1 MKYYFKEFEVTTKEE
16 WKAAFC
22 ASYKSSGDDKH
33 WKEGRSG
40 ECLAE
45 DFIGTG
51 GNGEQSIID
60 LINRILS
67 PKSISLETAQIEYPS
82 VFDNHPRPRIQDLAM
97 WGRADNESIFVGV
110 EAKVDEPFGSKTVAQ
125 QRKYVNGLTKTEANK
140 RLDELVNNYLGGDE
154 EAHGKLRY
162 QLLYY
167 LAGSFCEKK
176 ANIIFMPV
184 IVYKS
189 RGKYFNEYSD
199 RKGEANE
206 KAYKK
211 FMKALGFTPMKDVEG
226 GEINMAFHKRILAH
240 GLEKD
245 IYSCYI
251 VK

>member
-1 MKYYFKEFEVTTKEE
+1 MMQIYRIT
-16 WKAAFC
+16 
-22 ASYKSSGDDKH
+22 SS
-33 WKEGRSG
+33 
-40 ECLAE
+40 
-45 DFIGTG
+45 
-51 GNGEQSIID
+51 
-60 LINRILS
+60 
-67 PKSISLETAQIEYPS
+67 
-82 VFDNHPRPRIQDLAM
+82 
-97 WGRADNESIFVGV
+97 V

-125 QRKYVNGLTKTEANK
+125 QRKYVNGLTKTEADK

-211 FMKALGFTPMKDVEG
+211 FMTVLGFTPMKDVEG
-226 GEINMAFHKRILAH
+226 GEIKMAFHKRILAH